1 MVRRGGDA
9 CGHARAPVAGGHVPA
24 GDRDVA
30 DGLRTGGPRRGRPPL
45 AAALLAGVLVLAG
58 CGGSD
63 AGVTPGGHTTRA
75 SPPPARSAR
84 TIAELR
90 PERVLRRVEALRGL
104 TLETPPKFVVLT
116 PAQARRQVEAVE
128 EREAGGAQ
136 SAREERIN
144 VALVTLLG
152 LLPKDV
158 DLDDLAGRI
167 TSQGTLGYYDG
178 EKHEM
183 TIISKGPRLP
193 VGVETTVAHE
203 LTHAIDDEHFGVF
216 DRVLRARDE
225 GDAELA
231 LRSVVEGNASEVEER
246 YRRRYR
252 IPQPDPAGDAEQRRL
267 LEDLPFGLQLQLGFP
282 YALGRAFVASLR
294 GQPRGQEL
302 LARALGSRAPRTS
315 VEILDPTRWAVRAP
329 AVPTPLRPERVLG
342 SGWTTLDEDDIGAA
356 DVLAL
361 LAPSEA
367 RAGPAALVARAWRG
381 GSYRFLRRGGAAERG
396 CDAPC
401 VRRDAVVGT
410 AAFASPEDARAFAT
424 QFGAVAEGRRATR
437 AGTAVWRLDG
447 GGVAVGVDGTRATF
461 AYAPAPELAVRLVRE
476 APGA

>member
-1 MVRRGGDA
+1 MVPR
-9 CGHARAPVAGGHVPA
+9 VAGGRP
-24 GDRDVA
+24 R
-30 DGLRTGGPRRGRPPL
+30 RPRRGRPAR
-45 AAALLAGVLVLAG
+45 AAALITAALVLAG

-63 AGVTPGGHTTRA
+63 DGPAPGGTTTRA
-75 SPPPARSAR
+75 APSPARSAR

-90 PERVLRRVEALRGL
+90 PERVLRRVEELRGL
-104 TLETPPKFVVLT
+104 TLRTPPRFVVLT

-128 EREAGGAQ
+128 EREAGGAR

-167 TSQGTLGYYDG
+167 ASQGTLGYYDG
-178 EKHEM
+178 EKNEM
-183 TIISKGPRLP
+183 TIISKGPTLP

-203 LTHAIDDEHFGVF
+203 LTHAIDDEHFDVF
-216 DRVLRARDE
+216 DRVLRAREE

-282 YALGRAFVASLR
+282 YALGQAFVESLR

-302 LARALGSRAPRTS
+302 LAQALGSRPPRTS
-315 VEILDPTRWAVRAP
+315 VEILDPSRWATRIP
-329 AVPTPLRPERVLG
+329 AVPTPLRPSRVLG
-342 SGWTTLDEDDIGAA
+342 RGWTTIDEDDIGAA

-367 RAGPAALVARAWRG
+367 RSAPAALVARTWRG

-401 VRRDAVVGT
+401 VRRDAVVGA
-410 AAFASPEDARAFAT
+410 AAFATPEDARTFAT
-424 QFGAVAEGRRATR
+424 QFGEVAEGRGATT

-461 AYAPAPELAVRLVRE
+461 AYAPTPATAVRLVRE
-476 APGA
+476 APGG